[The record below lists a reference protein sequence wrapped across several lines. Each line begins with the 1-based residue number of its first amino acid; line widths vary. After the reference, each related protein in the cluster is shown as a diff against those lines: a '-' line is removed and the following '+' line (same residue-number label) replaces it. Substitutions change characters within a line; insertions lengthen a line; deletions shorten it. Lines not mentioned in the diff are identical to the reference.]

1 MSLEMDEYLEWHRLC
16 NEMMTQYCAGRDSC
30 YGLVLDLI
38 GSLLKFPNKTNMLD
52 VGCGSGVF
60 TEKVIAHFS
69 EAKITAIDYSAKN
82 LHIAQKVVGE
92 NRVSWIL
99 QDLTAPEWDKQLRN
113 GSFDVAFIGWVTH
126 VIEPWHLNQFY
137 KNIASAL
144 REGGLLFNV
153 DFMSRLKP
161 SFRDMATNVVRKRIT
176 NDFDLFDK
184 NFSKKEAITKLQGE
198 DNKQRTAW
206 NVRHDV
212 DYHIKAIEAASFK
225 DAEEIWRYLNSSLIL
240 AIR

>member
-1 MSLEMDEYLEWHRLC
+1 MDEYLEWHRLC

-38 GSLLKFPNKTNMLD
+38 GSLLKFPNRSAILD

-60 TEKVIAHFS
+60 TEKVLSHFS
-69 EAKITAIDYSAKN
+69 EAKIIGIDYSAKN
-82 LHIAQKVVGE
+82 LHIAQKVVGK

-99 QDLTAPEWDKQLRN
+99 QDLTAPEWDKQLIN
-113 GSFDVAFIGWVTH
+113 GSFDIAFIGWVTH
-126 VIEPWHLNQFY
+126 VIEPWHLNRFY

-176 NDFDLFDK
+176 DDFDSFDK
-184 NFSKKEAITKLQGE
+184 NFSKKDAITKLQGE
-198 DNKQRTAW
+198 DNKQRTSW

-212 DYHIKAIEAASFK
+212 DCHLKAIEAACFK
-225 DAEEIWRYLNSSLIL
+225 DAEEIWRYINSSMIL